1 VPAPVVA
8 AAQERPV
15 AGPTRL
21 PHPDWL
27 RPGPV
32 GAGLRDRVA
41 YAGRVRASRWARA
54 HLSWLSRI
62 RARLTVRD
70 LFGTPGD
77 TLLTGTVCRHVK
89 QRWPGLRINCAT
101 ANPDLLLHDPNVSE
115 LNGRPGLFVLDFWYL
130 ELIERRDNTRHAL
143 APTLSSVGVET
154 TDYDARVYLT
164 EEERGWARRML
175 EPTPRPRIALNQRSA
190 QPAKNW
196 PRRHWDALLPG
207 LRERGSLVQLGDQSE
222 PVQEH
227 VARFAGRLTRRES
240 MAILAECD
248 IFVGPESFLMH
259 AASGLNVPAVVI
271 FGGRT
276 SPVVSGYAVNRNLY
290 TDLPCS
296 GCWLSGHPG
305 SECPHDLACL
315 EAISEADVLKAVDDL
330 LRTAGTPRSGQASSP
345 RC

>member
-1 VPAPVVA
+1 MPASVET
-8 AAQERPV
+8 AAQERPAAV
-15 AGPTRL
+15 PPRS

-32 GAGLRDRVA
+32 GGGLTNRLI
-41 YAGRVRASRWARA
+41 YSGRIRASRWARA

-101 ANPDLLLHDPNVSE
+101 ANPDLLLCDPNVSE
-115 LNGRPGLFVLDFWYL
+115 LNGQPGLFVLDFWYL
-130 ELIERRDNTRHAL
+130 ELIERRDNTRHVL
-143 APTLSSVGVET
+143 APTLSSIGVDT
-154 TDYDARVYLT
+154 TDYGARVYLT
-164 EEERGWARRML
+164 EAERGRAREFL
-175 EPTPRPRIALNQRSA
+175 EPMPRPRIAFNQRSA

-207 LRERGSLVQLGDQSE
+207 LRARGSLVQLGDQSE
-222 PVQEH
+222 PVHED
-227 VARFAGRLTRRES
+227 VTRYAGRLTRRES

-276 SPVVSGYAVNRNLY
+276 SPVVSGYAINRNLY

-315 EAISEADVLKAVDDL
+315 EAISVTDVLNAVDDEL
-330 LRTAGTPRSGQASSP
+330 QTARTRRSG
-345 RC
+345 